1 MRRLAVLLLA
11 GLLLAQGPA
20 LAQRQDQ
27 ERARTERQAPPSRE
41 RDRRESL
48 SRERSSPDE
57 RHREQRFTPAERDQ
71 LRRDVMDANRSMRG
85 GRAK

>member
-20 LAQRQDQ
+20 LAQRQ
-27 ERARTERQAPPSRE
+27 ERTRTDRQAPPSRE

-48 SRERSSPDE
+48 TRERSSPDE
-57 RHREQRFTPAERDQ
+57 RHREQRFTPAEREK
-71 LRRDVMDANRSMRG
+71 LRQDLMDANRSMRG

>member
-20 LAQRQDQ
+20 LAQQKDRT
-27 ERARTERQAPPSRE
+27 RAERQEPSSRE
-41 RDRRESL
+41 RDRRQTL
-48 SRERSSPDE
+48 TRERSSPDE
-57 RHREQRFTPAERDQ
+57 RHRDQRFTPAERDK
-71 LRRDVMDANRSMRG
+71 LRQDLMDANQSMRG